1 MATRRERG
9 ILVGEMVIG
18 AHIERHPFS
27 CCLRGWRRAIERLGI
42 GWLLLSPFFT
52 LLPILPT
59 EATLPSLHKDLSRA
73 CALRAAMSRQATSG
87 GWALMVP
94 SREGRDR

>member
-52 LLPILPT
+52 LLSP
-59 EATLPSLHKDLSRA
+59 EATLPSFHKDLSRA
-73 CALRAAMSRQATSG
+73 CVLRAAVSRQATSG
-87 GWALMVP
+87 GWTLMVP

>member
-42 GWLLLSPFFT
+42 GWLLLFPFFT
-52 LLPILPT
+52 LLPT
-59 EATLPSLHKDLSRA
+59 EATLPSLHKDPSRA
-73 CALRAAMSRQATSG
+73 CALRAAVSRQATSG

>member
-52 LLPILPT
+52 LLPT
-59 EATLPSLHKDLSRA
+59 EATLPSIHKDLSRA